1 MKLIFT
7 LLFCCSFLV
16 LSAQKI
22 SGSVKDESGAPLPF
36 ASVLIKNTTRGT
48 TANENG
54 LYSFNIEPGKYTVIC
69 RHIGY
74 AAKEQEVY
82 ITVAGTVLNFVLS
95 VQTIKQ
101 QVAIVKGGAEDPAY
115 AIMRKAIKMR
125 TTYNNEVSAFT
136 CDAYIKSNARLLDA
150 PQKLFNQNVD
160 AGEIV
165 DSSGRKLMFLTE
177 SVTRVY
183 YREPD
188 MKLEVLSGR
197 NSVSSNGFGINFP
210 SFINFYVNN
219 VELSE
224 RLNPRG
230 FISPVND
237 NAIHYYKFKYLG
249 YFTEDGKDIDKI
261 LVTPRR
267 NNEPCFS
274 GIINIMEDSW
284 RIHSLEL
291 SLSRQ
296 TGIQIIDSLSIRQQF
311 VPVGNVYRLKD
322 NVVFARLKQFG
333 FNVHFNLVNI
343 YQNYQLNPVF
353 PPKFFGKMLMKYDTA
368 FNKKDS
374 LYWEK
379 SRPVPLDTIERRDY
393 IEKDSIRNAEQMDT
407 VRRKAYVDSMR
418 RVFNKVTPQKLF
430 LSGYSYGY
438 AIPKKNHSVRFSLQ
452 PIFFTGLEYNSVEG
466 FAASLHPAWDFYY
479 RKQGKRLTLAPH
491 VRYGFGNTHLNSWL
505 NITYSKR
512 DTVTRTWALEGGKR
526 VFQFNHD
533 NPVYPLRES
542 IAQLYHQKNYLKI
555 YEAWTG
561 SLSYTRNNRLGF
573 EYSIGAMYEDR
584 MPLDNIK
591 TGEKITPNYPFEIIS
606 EQFKRHQAFSVNA
619 RISYQP
625 GVKYIQLPQTRASI
639 SSSKPVF
646 ALEYTRGIKNIAG
659 SDVDYDKW
667 KFSIRDAVNLKLLGV
682 FSYHLATGGFL
693 NKKNVPV
700 QDMQHFN
707 GNQIFPATP
716 YLNSFQ
722 LAPYYANSTTA
733 SLYGIMHV
741 EHHFN
746 GLLTNKIPLFNRLK
760 WHLVAGSNI
769 FYVNKDNNYAEV
781 FAGLENIFKIFRVD
795 VVYGYRNGVQGD
807 FGIRLGAGGL
817 FGQFFQRMLNR

>member
-1 MKLIFT
+1 MKLTFT
-7 LLFCCSFLV
+7 LLFSLSFIA

-22 SGSVKDESGAPLPF
+22 TGTVKDEAGAPLSF
-36 ASVLIKNTTRGT
+36 ASVLIKNTSRGT
-48 TANENG
+48 TANEKG
-54 LYSFNIEPGKYTVIC
+54 YFNFSISPGTYTIIC

-74 AAKEQEVY
+74 AAKEQVV
-82 ITVAGTVLNFVLS
+82 TVGENGTVVNFILP

-101 QVAIVKGGAEDPAY
+101 QEAIVKGGAEDPAY
-115 AIMRKAIKMR
+115 GIMRKAIKKR
-125 TTYNNEVSAFT
+125 TAYNSEVSAFI
-136 CDAYIKSNARLLDA
+136 CDAYIKSNARMLDA
-150 PQKLFNQNVD
+150 PQKVFNQEVD
-160 AGEIV
+160 ADDIK

-177 SVTRVY
+177 SFTRVY
-183 YREPD
+183 YKEPE

-197 NSVSSNGFGINFP
+197 NSLSNNGFGINFP

-249 YFTEDGKDIDKI
+249 YFTEDGKDINKI

-291 SLSRQ
+291 SLTRRS
-296 TGIQIIDSLSIRQQF
+296 GIQIIDSLSIRQQF
-311 VPVGNVYRLKD
+311 VPVDNVYRLKD

-333 FNVHFNLVNI
+333 FNIQFNLVNI

-374 LYWEK
+374 IYWEQ
-379 SRPVPLDTIERRDY
+379 SRPVPLDTIERKDY
-393 IEKDSIRNAEQMDT
+393 IEKDSIRNAEMMDT

-418 RVFNKVTPQKLF
+418 HVFNKPTVQKLF
-430 LSGYSYGY
+430 MSGYSYGY
-438 AIPKKNHSVRFSLQ
+438 AIPKKNHTVRFSLQ
-452 PIFFTGLEYNSVEG
+452 PILFTGLEYNSVEG
-466 FAASLHPAWDFYY
+466 VAVSLHPAWDFNY

-491 VRYGFGNTHLNSWL
+491 VRYGVSNTHLNAWL
-505 NITYSKR
+505 NATYTKR
-512 DTVTRTWALEGGKR
+512 DTVTRTWSFEGGKR
-526 VFQFNHD
+526 VFQFNHE
-533 NPVYPLRES
+533 NPVKVLQES
-542 IAQLYHQKNYLKI
+542 IAQLAREKNYLKI

-573 EYSIGAMYEDR
+573 EYSAGIMYEDR
-584 MPLDNIK
+584 LPLENTK
-591 TGEKITPNYPFEIIS
+591 TGENISPNYPNEILS

-625 GVKYIQLPQTRASI
+625 GVKYIQLPRSRVSVA
-639 SSSKPVF
+639 SSKPVF
-646 ALEYTRGIKNIAG
+646 TLEYTKGINNIVG

-667 KFSIRDAVNLKLLGV
+667 KFSVRDAKNLKLLGV
-682 FSYHLATGGFL
+682 FSYHAAVGGFL
-693 NKKNVPV
+693 SKKNVPV

-733 SLYGIMHV
+733 SLYGILHV

-781 FAGLENIFKIFRVD
+781 FVGLENIFKIFRVD
-795 VVYGYRNGVQGD
+795 LVYGYRNGVQGD

-817 FGQFFQRMLNR
+817 FGQFFQRIINR